1 MATAALAT
9 YNFASPITL
18 WFGRSL
24 TILILVVELVAFIHC
39 ATQRADAFPAVGNLS
54 KGGWLALT
62 GGALL
67 FSLLVGFYSLFALL
81 VVAAS
86 LVYLLDVRPALR
98 DAVDGRGSW

>member
-9 YNFASPITL
+9 YNFAGPITL
-18 WFGRSL
+18 WIGRSL
-24 TILILVVELVAFIHC
+24 TIVILAVELLAFVHC
-39 ATQRADAFPAVGNLS
+39 ATQRADAFAVVGNLS

-62 GGALL
+62 GGVLL
-67 FSLLVGFYSLFALL
+67 FSLLVGFFSLFALI

-98 DAVDGRGSW
+98 DAVDGHGSW